1 MYCRCDYPFGSD
13 KHLSADESNSL
24 TVKSVLIT
32 CLAAGLPLKKRNEAR
47 MKITPWDARKLS

>member
-32 CLAAGLPLKKRNEAR
+32 CLAAGLPLKKKKRGTDENHSVGR
-47 MKITPWDARKLS
+47 

>member
-47 MKITPWDARKLS
+47 MKNHSVGR